1 MTHGGT
7 SFGHWAGAN
16 NTGFAP
22 DCTSYDYDAPINEQG
37 AATEKYYQLRALLQ
51 KYSAT
56 KLPAVPKAIP
66 VIAIPEVKFTES
78 AKILCAENLPQ
89 SIASYDIEPME
100 QFDQGYGSIMYSTT
114 LPAAKAGALLQINDM
129 CDYALVY
136 IDGKKVGELYRGNG
150 YETTLRL
157 KQDVKAG
164 AKLDI
169 FIEAMGRINYSKLI
183 HDPKGITK
191 SVELLSNEGAHEV
204 TYNLKD
210 WQISLFP
217 VSQTGEGLKYSPIT
231 EGDDAPAF
239 YRASFTISKVGDTYL
254 DMSTWGKGLVW
265 INGHCL
271 GRFWQVGP
279 QQTLYVPGCWLR
291 KGKNDITVLD
301 ITGPSKATVK
311 GLTNPN
317 VSDLHRE
324 YLPKDAVKGDALK
337 AALAGRGKSG
347 KTAAVTDGG
356 AGNDAAPGAK

>member
-1 MTHGGT
+1 M
-7 SFGHWAGAN
+7 
-16 NTGFAP
+16 
-22 DCTSYDYDAPINEQG
+22 
-37 AATEKYYQLRALLQ
+37 R
-51 KYSAT
+51 
-56 KLPAVPKAIP
+56 
-66 VIAIPEVKFTES
+66 
-78 AKILCAENLPQ
+78 
-89 SIASYDIEPME
+89 ME
-100 QFDQGYGSIMYSTT
+100 Q
-114 LPAAKAGALLQINDM
+114 
-129 CDYALVY
+129 
-136 IDGKKVGELYRGNG
+136 
-150 YETTLRL
+150 
-157 KQDVKAG
+157 DVEAG

-210 WQISLFP
+210 WQIRLFP